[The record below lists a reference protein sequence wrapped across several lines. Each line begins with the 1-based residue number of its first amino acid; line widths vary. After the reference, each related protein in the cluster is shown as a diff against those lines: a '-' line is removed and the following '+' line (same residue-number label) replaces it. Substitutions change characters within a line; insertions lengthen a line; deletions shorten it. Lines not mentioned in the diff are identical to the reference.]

1 MIEIIAYVIVVVL
14 VVMWCYFKWH
24 NRHFEKLAARMP
36 GPPAY
41 PIIGTAYQFIGS
53 SEQIMSKII
62 DLAKEY
68 NQLPFRLW
76 LGPYFAVAVGNPED
90 LQIIFN
96 NSKALQK
103 DRMYDF
109 FKNAVGEGLFTAP
122 VDKWRRHR
130 RMITPAFNAKLLEQF
145 FPVFNEKNK
154 ILIRNVTKELNK
166 TQKFDLWHYIAP
178 AALDTICQTTMGYNL
193 DTQSNNKECEF
204 GEAIIKVSELDA
216 MRIYKP
222 WLYPEIVFSM
232 YLKLT
237 GQQRILET
245 MIQFPLQVIKEKK
258 AEFDQRTK
266 AIHDKVDI
274 TNNEDEK
281 YSKLFLDLLFEL
293 NNNGGNFSDSD
304 IRDEVVTMMTG
315 GSETSAIT
323 ICFCLLMLAIDQDIQ
338 EKVYDEI
345 YDIFGESDH
354 IITIEDT
361 TRLVYLEQVLKETL
375 RLYPVGPVL
384 LREIREDLKIFSN
397 DYVLPKG
404 TTCVISPIATH
415 HSPELY
421 PNPWS
426 FNPENFSPENV
437 AKRHRYSFIAFS
449 GGPRGCIG
457 SKYAMLSMKV
467 TVSTFLRHFSVHTDI
482 KLTDIK
488 LKIDLLMRSV
498 HGYPVTIRPRDK
510 RPTYYMRNQNKQG

>member
-1 MIEIIAYVIVVVL
+1 MIEIIAYIIGIVL
-14 VVMWCYFKWH
+14 VMVWCYFKWQ
-24 NRHFEKLAARMP
+24 NRRFEKLAAKMQ
-36 GPPAY
+36 GPLAY
-41 PIIGTAYQFIGS
+41 PIIGIGYKFIGS
-53 SEQIMSKII
+53 SEQVMSKII
-62 DLAKEY
+62 DLVKEY
-68 NQLPFRLW
+68 NLSPIKLW
-76 LGPYFAVAVGNPED
+76 LGPYFAVSICKPED
-90 LQIIFN
+90 LQIVLN

-103 DRMYDF
+103 ARMYDF
-109 FKNAVGEGLFTAP
+109 FKCGVGEGLFTAP
-122 VDKWRRHR
+122 VEKWRRHR

-154 ILIRNVTKELNK
+154 ILIKNVTKELNK
-166 TQKFDLWHYIAP
+166 TQMFDLWHYIAP

-204 GEAIIKVSELDA
+204 GEAIVMGSEVAA

-237 GQQRILET
+237 GHQRVIDT
-245 MIQFPLQVIKEKK
+245 VKKFPLQVIKKK
-258 AEFDQRTK
+258 KDEFDQRKK
-266 AIHDKVDI
+266 AINAKVDLI
-274 TNNEDEK
+274 NNKDENQ
-281 YSKLFLDLLFEL
+281 SKLFLDILFEL
-293 NNNGGNFSDSD
+293 NQTGGNFSDSD

-323 ICFCLLMLAIDQDIQ
+323 ICFCLLMLAIHQDIQ
-338 EKVYDEI
+338 DKVYDEM
-345 YDIFGESDH
+345 YDIFGGSEETV
-354 IITIEDT
+354 TIEDT
-361 TRLVYLEQVLKETL
+361 TKLVYLEQVLKETL

-384 LREIREDLKIFSN
+384 LREVQDDLKIFSS

-404 TTCVISPIATH
+404 TTCVISPITTH
-415 HSPELY
+415 HSPVLY
-421 PNPWS
+421 PDPWS
-426 FNPENFSPENV
+426 FNPENFTPENV
-437 AKRHRYSFIAFS
+437 AKRHKYSFIPFS

-498 HGYPVTIRPRDK
+498 HGYPVTIRPRMK
-510 RPTYYMRNQNKQG
+510 RPTKYKRN